1 MPNIYD
7 WQSQLDAITRKA
19 NMLNLITDQ
28 MEVINSFENMASALD
43 MASSRM
49 NILSNANILSSVW
62 PEHFEVYK
70 AIQHLDLKS
79 FFMNDSVK
87 RMLDNFD
94 FYAITS
100 ALGSF
105 NKLDITSAL
114 KNASSALNVYDS
126 LKYSNAIQSVFDSI
140 EWKSVGQISDI
151 LEKVTEQYIEE
162 NEIDEATSEEIR
174 EVVVVGKKE
183 LLTDKQRKTWE
194 VYIYPFLISLLFFI
208 LSLKQP
214 QPAESNS
221 ITEINNYYTVEIGI
235 DVSTLN
241 DCNFR
246 IICEDNVMP
255 RIKPDCCSRVVGHL
269 PKGKVVCVVNRYKKW
284 IEITWKNNDGEIYS
298 GWIQNYKVT
307 SFK

>member
-1 MPNIYD
+1 MSSIYD
-7 WQSQLDAITRKA
+7 WQRQLEAITRTT
-19 NMLNLITDQ
+19 NMFNSITDQ
-28 MEVINSFENMASALD
+28 MEVINNFENMASALD
-43 MASSRM
+43 MVSIRT
-49 NILSNANILSSVW
+49 NILNSANILSSVW
-62 PEHFEVYK
+62 SEHFEVYK
-70 AIQHLDLKS
+70 AIQHLDLQS

-87 RMLDNFD
+87 QMLDNFD
-94 FYAITS
+94 FSAITS

-114 KNASSALNVYDS
+114 ENASSALNVYDS
-126 LKYSNAIQSVFDSI
+126 LKFSNAIQSAFDSI
-140 EWKSVGQISDI
+140 EWKNVEQISDI
-151 LEKVTEQYIEE
+151 LEKVTEQYIED
-162 NEIDEATSEEIR
+162 NQIDEATSEEIR
-174 EVVVVGKKE
+174 EVVIVGKKE
-183 LLTDKQRKTWE
+183 LFTDKQRKTWE

-208 LSLKQP
+208 LSSKQP

-246 IICEDNVMP
+246 MICEDNVMP
-255 RIKPDCCSRVVGHL
+255 RIKPDCSSRVVGHL

-284 IEITWKNNDGEIYS
+284 IEITWKNDDGEIYS